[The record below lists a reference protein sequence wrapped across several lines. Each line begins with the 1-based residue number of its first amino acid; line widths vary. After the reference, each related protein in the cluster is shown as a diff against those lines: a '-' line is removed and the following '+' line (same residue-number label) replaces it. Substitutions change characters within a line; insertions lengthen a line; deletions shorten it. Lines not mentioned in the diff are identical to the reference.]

1 MTDNNNYLLL
11 LEDVYVRYVD
21 HKGKEFTVLND
32 IDLKVSPGEFVTVVG
47 PSGCGKS
54 TLLRLILG
62 SERPTMGRVLFDGKP
77 IYFPYKDRGIVFQ
90 KYYLFPHL
98 TVLQNLIYGLDAE
111 EFSISKRVFHP
122 FKHRLKREEYRE
134 QAAEYL
140 KRVGL
145 GKNDGDKFPQQLSG
159 GMCQRVAIAQ
169 ALSMNPKILLM
180 DEPFGALDYSTRQ
193 DMQLFIL
200 EQWKKT
206 KMTIFFVTHDLE
218 EAVFLGTRTIL
229 LTQYY
234 TTDREENEGAKIVT
248 DIPIPGEHPKST
260 DFKYSSEMCT
270 LMNKLKQ
277 EGLDPNLRQHITDFD
292 LSHKDSFRT
301 VTAEE
306 WEWKD
311 NNSLENYEAAMK
323 IKWRFIRHGELP
335 IMGDN
340 ELAVDIGSLTGYQ
353 ELLFDHHSYEGEEF
367 KCSASLLFEQKK
379 KLEKLLDKEQVIV
392 NCHSYPDTD
401 CVTASFLAVCFLKD
415 LKMPGNEE
423 KEIRIIDNEPVM
435 NQLLH
440 IVSEIDQGKISPVS
454 FETSAM
460 DFNFYSFF
468 LLLDDFIKSQ
478 KEKKNW
484 TIVRDYISRFNLDLS
499 WDSWEEQFMA
509 YSFVFLKELVKNENP
524 VDFLTILDNPSKK
537 TLNVGSLDNFL
548 ESERLDEKMR
558 TVFIEIS
565 GFIKEKLARGRTE
578 LLNMFERGDYEFFNV
593 KTTSQ
598 ITPHKTIDARVL
610 YTRLPFSS
618 LPMIKTLRGI
628 SFDFVQN
635 QKIDILAF
643 EPEEEH
649 RRVVISVDPG
659 SGISLK
665 GLGLALDRKTTEQ
678 AHGRRV
684 KISREWRMI
693 DGKRYPDPLFP
704 YQDPWYDGRGFDYTI
719 VDAPSSRTNRYL
731 AVEDIKKVL
740 KSGWYR
746 LAQEYETGKYKEW
759 LSGREIKGEEIKK
772 ETDRYKFQDALYT
785 RHFLYP
791 LISLYPMQI
800 DLHWIIALMN
810 RELSG
815 EAEKQF
821 EELAEKRPQWPLES
835 KKETGES
842 PKSSL
847 QYLIDYISA
856 YKAKC
861 QARIKVHNCPFE
873 EECECSSTDKYGW
886 CKRYHYAPTGE
897 RGEKLSS
904 QLEVFPS
911 AYEIM
916 NHQLEWLIQLTI
928 NTDDELVY
936 LRNVVR
942 ESLLRLF
949 MVRDTG
955 KKYETKEISIQD
967 LSLESTLVDHRINRF
982 CDYILEEI
990 EEICLGVHNPFP
1002 EIQTRVDNAQMYVK
1016 NGMSL
1021 LDNLDDSRQ
1030 ELFAP
1035 FLANIV
1041 TFLEALDR
1049 VLHRFN
1055 ADESESRDIP
1065 GDVLFLLILSLEKS
1079 KNQSWYQVFRTFILG
1094 KIKSEKVKK
1103 DPEVFFQSFYW
1114 SYTALG
1120 PRILGEFY
1128 IATINDSYKNF
1139 DYFKASLYFRKLKKH
1154 FIEPLSF
1161 RKKIGLLGS
1170 GKYDNLRKLTGLKV
1184 EPVNLLHSFIN
1195 QFRLPF
1201 LLNVIFG
1208 VGMLIM
1214 AEMSYEMWNKH
1225 IMNANFPW
1233 LVIALLILGSFAGTY
1248 SIIPGKK
1255 RFRRTVLLFFHL
1267 IAAALIPSSLSCFI
1281 FPEKFQLT
1289 NLSFSFLVFGSVFFA
1304 VVVDTFVS
1312 RKKK

>member
-1 MTDNNNYLLL
+1 
-11 LEDVYVRYVD
+11 
-21 HKGKEFTVLND
+21 
-32 IDLKVSPGEFVTVVG
+32 
-47 PSGCGKS
+47 
-54 TLLRLILG
+54 
-62 SERPTMGRVLFDGKP
+62 
-77 IYFPYKDRGIVFQ
+77 
-90 KYYLFPHL
+90 
-98 TVLQNLIYGLDAE
+98 
-111 EFSISKRVFHP
+111 
-122 FKHRLKREEYRE
+122 
-134 QAAEYL
+134 
-140 KRVGL
+140 
-145 GKNDGDKFPQQLSG
+145 
-159 GMCQRVAIAQ
+159 
-169 ALSMNPKILLM
+169 
-180 DEPFGALDYSTRQ
+180 
-193 DMQLFIL
+193 
-200 EQWKKT
+200 
-206 KMTIFFVTHDLE
+206 
-218 EAVFLGTRTIL
+218 
-229 LTQYY
+229 
-234 TTDREENEGAKIVT
+234 
-248 DIPIPGEHPKST
+248 
-260 DFKYSSEMCT
+260 
-270 LMNKLKQ
+270 
-277 EGLDPNLRQHITDFD
+277 
-292 LSHKDSFRT
+292 
-301 VTAEE
+301 
-306 WEWKD
+306 
-311 NNSLENYEAAMK
+311 MK
-323 IKWRFIRHGELP
+323 IRWRFVRHGELP

-340 ELAVDIGSLTGYQ
+340 ELAVDISSPSGTQ
-353 ELLFDHHSYEGEEF
+353 ELLFDHHSSDGEEY
-367 KCSASLLFEQKK
+367 KSSASLLFEQKE

-392 NCHSYPDTD
+392 NCHSYPDAD
-401 CVTASFLAVCFLKD
+401 CVVASFLAVCFLKN
-415 LKMPGNEE
+415 LKMPGNDD
-423 KEIRIIDNEPVM
+423 KEIKVIDSKPVM

-440 IVSEIDQGKISPVS
+440 LVSEIDQGKISPVS
-454 FETSAM
+454 FETNAM

-468 LLLDDFIKSQ
+468 LLLNDFIKSQ

-499 WDSWEEQFMA
+499 RESWEEQYMA

-524 VDFLTILDNPSKK
+524 IDFLTILNNPSKN
-537 TLNVGSLDNFL
+537 TLHVGSLDNFL
-548 ESERLDEKMR
+548 ESERLDEEVR

-565 GFIKEKLARGRTE
+565 GFIKENLARGRTE
-578 LLNMFERGDYEFFNV
+578 VINMFERGDYEFFNV

-598 ITPHKTIDARVL
+598 IKPHKTIDARVL

-618 LPMIKTLRGI
+618 LPLVKALRGN
-628 SFDFVQN
+628 SLHFVEN
-635 QKIDILAF
+635 QKVDILAF

-659 SGISLK
+659 SDISLK

-719 VDAPSSRTNRYL
+719 ADAPSSRANRHL
-731 AVEDIKKVL
+731 AIEDIKKVL
-740 KSGWYR
+740 KSDWYR

-772 ETDRYKFQDALYT
+772 ETDQYKFQDALYT

-821 EELAEKRPQWPLES
+821 EELAGKRPQWPLES
-835 KKETGES
+835 KKGTGES
-842 PKSSL
+842 RKPSL

-861 QARIKVHNCPFE
+861 QARIKIHDCPFE
-873 EECECSSTDKYGW
+873 EDCECSNTDKYGW

-936 LRNVVR
+936 LRNVIR

-1002 EIQTRVDNAQMYVK
+1002 EIQARVDNAQMYIK

-1030 ELFAP
+1030 KLFAP

-1041 TFLEALDR
+1041 AFLEALDR
-1049 VLHRFN
+1049 VLHRFK
-1055 ADESESRDIP
+1055 AGESESRDIP
-1065 GDVLFLLILSLEKS
+1065 GDVLFLLILSLEKPE
-1079 KNQSWYQVFRTFILG
+1079 KQSWYQAFRGFIDK
-1094 KIKSEKVKK
+1094 KIKSEKVNK
-1103 DPEVFFQSFYW
+1103 DPEVFFQSYYW

-1120 PRILGEFY
+1120 PRILGELY

-1139 DYFKASLYFRKLKKH
+1139 DYLKASLYFRKLKKH
-1154 FIEPLSF
+1154 FIKPLSPG
-1161 RKKIGLLGS
+1161 KKTGLLGAK
-1170 GKYDNLRKLTGLKV
+1170 KYYNLRRFTGLKV
-1184 EPVNLLHSFIN
+1184 NPSHLRSCYLN
-1195 QFRLPF
+1195 QIKLPF
-1201 LLNVIFG
+1201 LLNVSFG
-1208 VGMLIM
+1208 VGLLVMS
-1214 AEMSYEMWNKH
+1214 EMDYHIWHAH
-1225 IMNANFPW
+1225 IMKTDFPW
-1233 LVIALLILGSFAGTY
+1233 LVVTLLIVSSFAGTY
-1248 SIIPGKK
+1248 SIISGKK
-1255 RFRRTVLLFFHL
+1255 RFKRTLRLFLLL
-1267 IAAALIPSSLSCFI
+1267 IISALIPSLLSCII
-1281 FPEKFQLT
+1281 FHNIFQID
-1289 NLSFSFLVFGSVFFA
+1289 NLSFFFLIFGSIFFA